1 MPVKKRDKGKMRA
14 TLTAAQPPAGGAN
27 PSPPGRGGWG
37 HPGVVGGGAQY
48 FSKRLAPSGRGRGR
62 TGPSGDERVQEC
74 TPGTPLR
81 GHFFLTLD
89 ESTPILR
96 ET

>member
-37 HPGVVGGGAQY
+37 HPGSSAGVRSISPRAGPRPAVDAGEPARPAM
-48 FSKRLAPSGRGRGR
+48 KRCKNAP
-62 TGPSGDERVQEC
+62 PV
-74 TPGTPLR
+74 P
-81 GHFFLTLD
+81 H
-89 ESTPILR
+89 
-96 ET
+96 